1 MLILYYIILL
11 FKSLFELFCQFFSK
25 RHITLA
31 MMLHNSKRRMDEVF
45 FAYPNFYFLFIFLL
59 PGNSL
64 VLCVLTKHWNK
75 TNLTDISLFNLALS
89 DLLFVLMLPFHAHY
103 AVAGEWPFG
112 DFMCRFTAVCH
123 RTGFFSSIF
132 FMIFMTLDRY
142 MVIMHALRVE
152 GYRTLRTGTVVS
164 VVVWLLS
171 FSVSLPSLIFTQVT
185 NRSYGSGCDFM
196 PESNVW
202 IDYNLFV
209 MNILGLVLPL
219 LIMIACYARIICRLA
234 NMRSTKRHRV
244 IRLIICI
251 VLAFFLFWVPYNI
264 YLFLFYL
271 DTNGKLGGDPCQV
284 EENLKL
290 TGAVTE
296 TFANTHCCLNP
307 IIYAFI
313 GERFMKRVLNL
324 FKSWFPSL
332 RSVLARDLSENSHRK
347 SSVMSRSSEVTS
359 TFIS

>member
-1 MLILYYIILL
+1 MKSFLHILTCI
-11 FKSLFELFCQFFSK
+11 
-25 RHITLA
+25 
-31 MMLHNSKRRMDEVF
+31 
-45 FAYPNFYFLFIFLL
+45 IFLL

-64 VLCVLTKHWNK
+64 VLCVLVKHWNQA
-75 TNLTDISLFNLALS
+75 NLTDISLFNLALS
-89 DLLFVLMLPFHAHY
+89 DLLFVLTLPFYAHY

-112 DFMCRFTAVCH
+112 DFMCRFTSVCH

-142 MVIMHALRVE
+142 MVIMHALTVAR
-152 GYRTLRTGTVVS
+152 YRTLRTGVVVS

-171 FSVSLPSLIFTQVT
+171 FTVSLPSLIFTQVT
-185 NRSYGSGCDFM
+185 NSSYGISCKYTPDSDIW
-196 PESNVW
+196 E
-202 IDYNLFV
+202 DYNPFA

-219 LIMIACYARIICRLA
+219 FIMIVCYARIIPRLV

-251 VLAFFLFWVPYNI
+251 VLAFFLFWAPYNI
-264 YLFLFYL
+264 YLFLFFL
-271 DTNGKLGGDPCQV
+271 NNKEKLGGEVCQV

-290 TGAVTE
+290 TGTVTE
-296 TFANTHCCLNP
+296 TFAYTHCCLNP
-307 IIYAFI
+307 VIYAFI
-313 GERFMKRVLNL
+313 GEKFMKRVLNL
-324 FKSWFPSL
+324 LKSWFPSL
-332 RSVLARDLSENSHRK
+332 RSVLARDLSENSRRK